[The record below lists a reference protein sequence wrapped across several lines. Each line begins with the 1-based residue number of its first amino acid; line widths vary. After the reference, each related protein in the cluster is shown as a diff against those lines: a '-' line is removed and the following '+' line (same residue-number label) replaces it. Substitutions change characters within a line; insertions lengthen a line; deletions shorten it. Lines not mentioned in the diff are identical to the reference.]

1 MPLAAG
7 DTVIL
12 TIGLPPGV
20 DLGLVD
26 AGRAVVVVARAF
38 NALSAELLNELRPV
52 MVLTPLI
59 SRGFDAE
66 LVAQIL
72 SGLGYGGH
80 LRVLCPALPDPR
92 MIAREIRAKAP
103 GLTVDLI
110 VPASGS
116 SAGLTSRDYHA

>member
-1 MPLAAG
+1 MPIAAG
-7 DTVIL
+7 NSVIL
-12 TIGLPPGV
+12 TIGLPPAV
-20 DLGLVD
+20 DLGQVD
-26 AGRAVVVVARAF
+26 AGGAVVVARAF
-38 NALSAELLNELRPV
+38 NALSAELLAELRPI

-72 SGLGYGGH
+72 SALGYGGH

-110 VPASGS
+110 LPAAGS
-116 SAGLTSRDYHA
+116 SAGITPRDYHA

>member
-1 MPLAAG
+1 MPIAAG
-7 DTVIL
+7 DSVIL

-20 DLGLVD
+20 DLGQVD
-26 AGRAVVVVARAF
+26 AGGAVVVARAF
-38 NALSAELLNELRPV
+38 NALSAELLDELRPI

-59 SRGFDAE
+59 SRGYDAE

-80 LRVLCPALPDPR
+80 LRVLCPPLPDPR

-110 VPASGS
+110 LPAAGSPSGV
-116 SAGLTSRDYHA
+116 TPRDYHA